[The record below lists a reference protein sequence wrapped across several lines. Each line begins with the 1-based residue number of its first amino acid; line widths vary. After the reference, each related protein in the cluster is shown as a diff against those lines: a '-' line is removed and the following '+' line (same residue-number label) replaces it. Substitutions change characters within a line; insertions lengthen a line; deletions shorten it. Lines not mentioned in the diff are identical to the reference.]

1 MEIKNQV
8 IDRVDNLNI
17 VAEVSKI
24 AAAGWFYAICS
35 KSEIERIKDPQNGDD
50 FILLL
55 RADIIAD
62 NMRLY
67 RVVKHYVDIA
77 VRYGVEWSLEEFYK
91 TDYFEYFKNHLPVDL
106 KEKVDGIATGLIFT
120 KEANG
125 LIFKTDFGF
134 CSVLSASLFYFI
146 KFSFLALIDSGGRI
160 PPEVCVASLRI
171 AIRTMFEKE
180 TLDFDWDPRGI
191 IPEDIEKVITA
202 PYPYIMTFLAGHE
215 YSHFLNGDLDDYHA
229 VQKTISTYFKDGEDY
244 KKIGA
249 YNSNQKQEFAA
260 DLGALNYPK
269 FDDEEYNLYYYYALS
284 WFAILAIFEAAENTM
299 FPPFNKQSHPG
310 AKARYN
316 NILNNAKRPSNF
328 EEMKVFYM
336 IDLPRLVSDYE
347 GIIIEDVQY
356 NYEGYEFEGSVYLAA
371 PNTEWRGPELI
382 DRVDY

>member
-91 TDYFEYFKNHLPVDL
+91 TDHFEYFKNHLPVDL

-191 IPEDIEKVITA
+191 IPEDIEKLITA

-229 VQKTISTYFKDGEDY
+229 VQKTISTYFKDGKKK

-347 GIIIEDVQY
+347 EIIIEDVQY

>member
-8 IDRVDNLNI
+8 IDRLDNPNI

-24 AAAGWFYAICS
+24 AAAEWFYAICS

-77 VRYGVEWSLEEFYK
+77 VRSGVEWSLEEFYK
-91 TDYFEYFKNHLPVDL
+91 TDHFEYFKNHLPVDL

-180 TLDFDWDPRGI
+180 ALDFDWDPRGI
-191 IPEDIEKVITA
+191 IPEDIEKGITA

-229 VQKTISTYFKDGEDY
+229 VQKTISTYFRDGEDY
-244 KKIGA
+244 KKLGA

-260 DLGALNYPK
+260 DLGALNYPE
-269 FDDEEYNLYYYYALS
+269 FDDDEYNQYYYYALS

-316 NILNNAKRPSNF
+316 NILKNAKRPSNF
-328 EEMKVFYM
+328 EEMKEFYT
-336 IDLPRLVSDYE
+336 IDLPRLVSYYE
-347 GIIIEDVQY
+347 EIIIEDVQY
-356 NYEGYEFEGSVYLAA
+356 NCEGYEFEGSVYLAA
-371 PNTEWRGPELI
+371 PNTKWRGPELI

>member
-1 MEIKNQV
+1 MEIRNQV
-8 IDRVDNLNI
+8 IDRVDNPNI

-24 AAAGWFYAICS
+24 AAAGWLYAICS

-77 VRYGVEWSLEEFYK
+77 VRSGVEWSLEEFYK

-146 KFSFLALIDSGGRI
+146 KFSFLALIDSEGRI

-180 TLDFDWDPRGI
+180 TLDFDCDPRGI

-347 GIIIEDVQY
+347 EIIIEDVQY

>member
-8 IDRVDNLNI
+8 IDRVNNLNI

-202 PYPYIMTFLAGHE
+202 PYPYMMTFLAGHE

-347 GIIIEDVQY
+347 EIIIEDVQY

>member
-8 IDRVDNLNI
+8 IDRVDNPNI

-77 VRYGVEWSLEEFYK
+77 VRSGVEWSLEECYK
-91 TDYFEYFKNHLPVDL
+91 TDHFEYFKNHLPVDL
-106 KEKVDGIATGLIFT
+106 REKVDGIATGLIFT

-180 TLDFDWDPRGI
+180 TLDFDCDPRGI

-215 YSHFLNGDLDDYHA
+215 YGHFLNGDLDDYHA

-347 GIIIEDVQY
+347 EIIIEDVQY

>member
-91 TDYFEYFKNHLPVDL
+91 TDYFEYFKNHLAVDL

-160 PPEVCVASLRI
+160 QPEVCVASLRI

-244 KKIGA
+244 KKIGV

-260 DLGALNYPK
+260 DLGALNYPE
-269 FDDEEYNLYYYYALS
+269 FDDDEYNQYYYYALS

-310 AKARYN
+310 AKAIYN
-316 NILNNAKRPSNF
+316 NILNNAKRPLNF
-328 EEMKVFYM
+328 EEMKDFYTV
-336 IDLPRLVSDYE
+336 DLPRLVSYYE
-347 GIIIEDVQY
+347 EIIIEDVQY
-356 NYEGYEFEGSVYLAA
+356 NCEAYEFEGSVYLAA

>member
-8 IDRVDNLNI
+8 IDRVDNPNI
-17 VAEVSKI
+17 VDEVSEI

-35 KSEIERIKDPQNGDD
+35 KSEIERIKNPQNGDD

-62 NMRLY
+62 DMRLY
-67 RVVKHYVDIA
+67 RVVRHYVDIA
-77 VRYGVEWSLEEFYK
+77 EKSKVKWSLEDFYK
-91 TDYFEYFKNHLPVDL
+91 TNHFEYFKNHLPVDL
-106 KEKVDGIATGLIFT
+106 KEKVDGIATGLIYT

-160 PPEVCVASLRI
+160 PPEVCIASLRI

-191 IPEDIEKVITA
+191 IPEYIEKVITA

-244 KKIGA
+244 KKIGV

-260 DLGALNYPK
+260 DLGALNYPE
-269 FDDEEYNLYYYYALS
+269 FDDDEYNQYYYYALS
-284 WFAILAIFEAAENTM
+284 WFAILAIFEAAENTI

-316 NILNNAKRPSNF
+316 NILNNAKRPLNF
-328 EEMKVFYM
+328 EEMKEFYTV
-336 IDLPRLVSDYE
+336 DLPRLVSYYE
-347 GIIIEDVQY
+347 EIIIEDVQY
-356 NYEGYEFEGSVYLAA
+356 NCEAYEFEGSVYLAE

>member
-77 VRYGVEWSLEEFYK
+77 VRYGVEWSLDEFYK

>member
-8 IDRVDNLNI
+8 IDRLDNPNI

-35 KSEIERIKDPQNGDD
+35 KSEIERIKDLQNGDD

-77 VRYGVEWSLEEFYK
+77 VRSGVKWSLEEFYK
-91 TDYFEYFKNHLPVDL
+91 TDHFEYFKNHLPVDL

-180 TLDFDWDPRGI
+180 ALDFDWDPRGI

-229 VQKTISTYFKDGEDY
+229 VQKTINTYFKDGEDY

-316 NILNNAKRPSNF
+316 NILKNAKRPSNF

-347 GIIIEDVQY
+347 EIIIEDVQS

>member
-8 IDRVDNLNI
+8 IDRLDTPNI

-35 KSEIERIKDPQNGDD
+35 KSEIERIKAPQNGDD

-77 VRYGVEWSLEEFYK
+77 VRSGVEWSLEEFYK
-91 TDYFEYFKNHLPVDL
+91 TNHFEYFKNHLPVDL

-180 TLDFDWDPRGI
+180 ALDFDWDPRGI

-299 FPPFNKQSHPG
+299 FPPFNKQ
-310 AKARYN
+310 
-316 NILNNAKRPSNF
+316 
-328 EEMKVFYM
+328 
-336 IDLPRLVSDYE
+336 
-347 GIIIEDVQY
+347 
-356 NYEGYEFEGSVYLAA
+356 
-371 PNTEWRGPELI
+371 
-382 DRVDY
+382 

>member
-17 VAEVSKI
+17 VDEVSKI

>member
-8 IDRVDNLNI
+8 IDRLDNPNI

-77 VRYGVEWSLEEFYK
+77 VRSGVEWSLEEFYK
-91 TDYFEYFKNHLPVDL
+91 TDHFEYFKNHLPVDL

-180 TLDFDWDPRGI
+180 ALDFDWNPRGI
-191 IPEDIEKVITA
+191 IPEDIEKGIKA

-229 VQKTISTYFKDGEDY
+229 VQKTISTYFRDGEDY
-244 KKIGA
+244 KKLGA

-260 DLGALNYPK
+260 DLGALNYPE
-269 FDDEEYNLYYYYALS
+269 FDDDEYNQYYYYALS
-284 WFAILAIFEAAENTM
+284 WFAILAIFEAAENTI

-347 GIIIEDVQY
+347 EIIIEDVQY

-371 PNTEWRGPELI
+371 PNTKWRGPELI

>member
-8 IDRVDNLNI
+8 IDRLDNPNI

-77 VRYGVEWSLEEFYK
+77 ERSGVEWSLEEFYK
-91 TDYFEYFKNHLPVDL
+91 TDHFEYFKNHLPVDL

-180 TLDFDWDPRGI
+180 ALDFDWDPRGI

-260 DLGALNYPK
+260 DLGALTYPK

-347 GIIIEDVQY
+347 EIIIEDVQY

>member
-8 IDRVDNLNI
+8 IDRVDNPNI
-17 VAEVSKI
+17 VAEVSKV

-35 KSEIERIKDPQNGDD
+35 KSEIERIKNPQNGDD

-62 NMRLY
+62 DMRLY
-67 RVVKHYVDIA
+67 RVVRHYVDIA
-77 VRYGVEWSLEEFYK
+77 EKSKVKWSLEDFYK
-91 TDYFEYFKNHLPVDL
+91 TNHFEYFKNHLPVDL
-106 KEKVDGIATGLIFT
+106 KEKVDGIATGLIYT

-160 PPEVCVASLRI
+160 PLEVCIASLRI

-180 TLDFDWDPRGI
+180 ALDFDWDPRGI
-191 IPEDIEKVITA
+191 IPENIEKVITA

-244 KKIGA
+244 KKIGV
-249 YNSNQKQEFAA
+249 YNSNQMQEFAA
-260 DLGALNYPK
+260 DLGALNYPE
-269 FDDEEYNLYYYYALS
+269 FDDDEYNQYYYYALS

-316 NILNNAKRPSNF
+316 NILNNAKRPLNF
-328 EEMKVFYM
+328 EEMKEFYM
-336 IDLPRLVSDYE
+336 VDLPRLVSYYE
-347 GIIIEDVQY
+347 EIIIEDVQY
-356 NYEGYEFEGSVYLAA
+356 NCEAYEFEGSVYLAA

>member
-77 VRYGVEWSLEEFYK
+77 VRSGVEWSLEEFYK
-91 TDYFEYFKNHLPVDL
+91 TDHFEYFKNHLPVDL

-125 LIFKTDFGF
+125 LIFKTNFGF

-347 GIIIEDVQY
+347 EIIIEYVQY

>member
-91 TDYFEYFKNHLPVDL
+91 TDYFEYFKNHLAVDL

-160 PPEVCVASLRI
+160 QPEVCVASLRI

-244 KKIGA
+244 KKIGV

-260 DLGALNYPK
+260 DLGALNYPE
-269 FDDEEYNLYYYYALS
+269 FDDDEYNQYYYYALS

-316 NILNNAKRPSNF
+316 NILNNAKRPLNF
-328 EEMKVFYM
+328 EEMKDFYTV
-336 IDLPRLVSDYE
+336 DLPRLVSYYE
-347 GIIIEDVQY
+347 EIIIEDVQY
-356 NYEGYEFEGSVYLAA
+356 NCEAYEFEGSVYLAA

>member
-1 MEIKNQV
+1 MGIKNQV
-8 IDRVDNLNI
+8 IDRVDNPNI

-77 VRYGVEWSLEEFYK
+77 VRSGVEWSLEEFYK
-91 TDYFEYFKNHLPVDL
+91 TDHFEYFKNNLPVDL

-146 KFSFLALIDSGGRI
+146 KFSFLALIDSEGRI

-347 GIIIEDVQY
+347 EIIIEDVQY

>member
-1 MEIKNQV
+1 M
-8 IDRVDNLNI
+8 IDRLDNPNI

-24 AAAGWFYAICS
+24 AAAGWFYARCS

-67 RVVKHYVDIA
+67 RVVKYYVDIA
-77 VRYGVEWSLEEFYK
+77 VRSGVEWSLEEFYK
-91 TDYFEYFKNHLPVDL
+91 TDHFEYFKNHLPVDL

-160 PPEVCVASLRI
+160 PPEICVASLRI
-171 AIRTMFEKE
+171 AIKTMFEKE
-180 TLDFDWDPRGI
+180 ALDFDWHPRGI
-191 IPEDIEKVITA
+191 IPEDIEKGITA

-229 VQKTISTYFKDGEDY
+229 VQKTIITYFRDGEDY
-244 KKIGA
+244 KKLGA

-260 DLGALNYPK
+260 DLGALNYPE
-269 FDDEEYNLYYYYALS
+269 FDDDEY
-284 WFAILAIFEAAENTM
+284 
-299 FPPFNKQSHPG
+299 
-310 AKARYN
+310 
-316 NILNNAKRPSNF
+316 
-328 EEMKVFYM
+328 
-336 IDLPRLVSDYE
+336 
-347 GIIIEDVQY
+347 IITTPYHGSQY
-356 NYEGYEFEGSVYLAA
+356 
-371 PNTEWRGPELI
+371 
-382 DRVDY
+382 

>member
-35 KSEIERIKDPQNGDD
+35 KFEIERIKDPQDGDD

-77 VRYGVEWSLEEFYK
+77 VSSGVEWSLEEFYK
-91 TDYFEYFKNHLPVDL
+91 TDHFEYFKNHLPVDL

-299 FPPFNKQSHPG
+299 FPPFNIQSHPG

-316 NILNNAKRPSNF
+316 NI
-328 EEMKVFYM
+328 
-336 IDLPRLVSDYE
+336 
-347 GIIIEDVQY
+347 
-356 NYEGYEFEGSVYLAA
+356 
-371 PNTEWRGPELI
+371 
-382 DRVDY
+382 